1 MKKIKMNNVTIENR
15 KAFHD
20 YFVEEKYEAGI
31 VLAGMEVKSIR
42 YGMCNLKDS
51 YIQIENGEVIVRN
64 MHITQ
69 YSHTTMLPVEE
80 KRPRKLLLHKTEI
93 RKLENRVKESGYTII
108 PLKIYFSD
116 KNKAKMEIGLCRGKK
131 AYDKREVLAKKSTE
145 RDIQRYIKQNR

>member
-1 MKKIKMNNVTIENR
+1 MKKIKMNNVTIENK

-31 VLAGMEVKSIR
+31 ALAGMEVKSIR
-42 YGMCNLKDS
+42 CGMCNLKDS

-69 YSHTTMLPVEE
+69 YSHTTLLPVEE
-80 KRPRKLLLHKTEI
+80 KRPRKLLLHKAEI
-93 RKLENRVKESGYTII
+93 RKLESKLKESGYTMI

-116 KNKAKMEIGLCRGKK
+116 GNKAKMEIGLCRGKK
-131 AYDKREVLAKKSTE
+131 SYDKRETMAKKSTE
-145 RDIQRYIKQNR
+145 RDIQRYMKQNR